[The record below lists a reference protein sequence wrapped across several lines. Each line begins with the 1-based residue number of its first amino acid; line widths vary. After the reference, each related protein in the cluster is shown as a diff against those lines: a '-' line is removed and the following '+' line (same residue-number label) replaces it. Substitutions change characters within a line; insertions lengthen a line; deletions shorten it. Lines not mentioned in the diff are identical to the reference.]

1 MRKYYIHI
9 LLIILGTALYFLAH
23 FQRVAVPAPI
33 FDLMQSELNVSATKI
48 TSFSAIFMY
57 SYALST
63 LFCGILTDKFG
74 GVKVLLFGA
83 IIFSIGSILFS
94 NTDIIPLMYFARGLT
109 GLGAATFYLGLLHE
123 AKKCFPDKYFG
134 VALSIIL
141 FAGYTG
147 GVCANAPF
155 VTASEIFGWKDV
167 LNIIAIISIVVAS
180 LFIFVQHLLKSVH
193 ENDKVHISF
202 EPFKKVLTNKNNFYI
217 FTFAIL
223 CTGLHYVIMTVL
235 GVKFLKDFLGYSL
248 KSASLILSFLVIIA
262 AFSGVILASLSKVI
276 GNKRVIFL
284 RFLAFSSL
292 IVFSII
298 SICIML
304 NIKTSL
310 IAGLILL
317 LAINGGNTPLTVP
330 IIANTNSYEI
340 RTTAISVMNSI
351 SFVFVG
357 LMAAFIGF
365 LMDFFPI
372 AGKLNG
378 HIIYSNKS
386 YLTVFLFFV
395 VLAIIEIF
403 MTFKIKEKIN

>member
-33 FDLMQSELNVSATKI
+33 FDLMQFELNISATKI

-74 GVKVLLFGA
+74 GVKVLLFGS
-83 IIFSIGSILFS
+83 IIFSVGSILFS
-94 NTDIIPLMYFARGLT
+94 NTDVISLMYFARSLT

-155 VTASEIFGWKDV
+155 VAASELFGWKET
-167 LNIIAIISIVVAS
+167 LNIIAIISIIVTI
-180 LFIFVQHLLKSVH
+180 LFIFVQHLLKSIH
-193 ENDKVHISF
+193 ENDKVHICF
-202 EPFKKVLTNKNNFYI
+202 EPFKKVLSNKNNFYI

-262 AFSGVILASLSKVI
+262 AFSGVILAYLSKMM

-292 IVFSII
+292 IVFSTI
-298 SICIML
+298 SICIMF
-304 NIKTSL
+304 NIKTSI

-317 LAINGGNTPLTVP
+317 LAVNGGNTPLTVP

-357 LMAAFIGF
+357 LMATFIGF
-365 LMDFFPI
+365 LMDLFPI

-395 VLAIIEIF
+395 ILAIVEIL
-403 MTFKIKEKIN
+403 MTFKIKEKI

>member
-1 MRKYYIHI
+1 MRKYYVHI

-33 FDLMQSELNVSATKI
+33 FDLLQSELNVSAIKI
-48 TSFSAIFMY
+48 TAFSAIFMY

-63 LFCGILTDKFG
+63 LFCGILVDKFG
-74 GVKVLLFGA
+74 GVKVLLFGS

-94 NTDIIPLMYFARGLT
+94 NTDIISLMYLARSLT
-109 GLGAATFYLGLLHE
+109 GFGAATFYLGLLHE

-134 VALSIIL
+134 VAISIIL
-141 FAGYTG
+141 FTGYTG

-155 VTASEIFGWKDV
+155 VTVSEVFGWKKV
-167 LNIIAIISIVVAS
+167 LNIIAIISIIVTL
-180 LFIFVQHLLKSVH
+180 LFLLVQHLLKSIH

-202 EPFKKVLTNKNNFYI
+202 EPFKKVLENKNNFYI

-248 KSASLILSFLVIIA
+248 QVASLILSFLVIIA
-262 AFSGVILASLSKVI
+262 ACSGVILAYLSKVI
-276 GNKRVIFL
+276 GNKRLIFL
-284 RFLAFSSL
+284 RILAINSFIAFS
-292 IVFSII
+292 FI
-298 SICIML
+298 SVCIMF

-365 LMDFFPI
+365 LMDSFPI

-378 HIIYSNKS
+378 HIIYSNKA

-395 VLAIIEIF
+395 ILAIIEIF
-403 MTFKIKEKIN
+403 MTFKIKEKL